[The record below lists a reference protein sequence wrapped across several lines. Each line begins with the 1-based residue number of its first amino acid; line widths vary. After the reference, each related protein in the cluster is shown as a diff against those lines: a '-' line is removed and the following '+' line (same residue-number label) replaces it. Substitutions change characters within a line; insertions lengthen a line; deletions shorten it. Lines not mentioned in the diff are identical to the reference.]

1 MFIKPSP
8 KIRRGWTLV
17 EMMMA
22 LGIFSLCSMAM
33 MALYL
38 FCVNGMASMYNYAL
52 LDSYNRHAM
61 DTLTREIRQSLEV
74 VGYTTNSI
82 TIESAN
88 PDGLAGLNVTYSF
101 NGPTQQ
107 LIRSSTD
114 GSSQV
119 LLDNCSLLQFSL
131 YTRVPVNGTYD
142 SYPVAT
148 NDWQQ
153 TVKVL
158 QLTWKTAIQLP
169 SGPINSEDIQTAR
182 VVIRKQQSS

>member
-8 KIRRGWTLV
+8 NKRRGWTLA
-17 EMMMA
+17 EMMVA
-22 LGIFSLCSMAM
+22 LGIFSLCGLAM
-33 MALYL
+33 MGLYL
-38 FCVNGMASMYNYAL
+38 FCVKGMASMYNYAV

-61 DTLTREIRQSLEV
+61 DTLTREIRQAQAV

-82 TIESAN
+82 TIETGN
-88 PDGLAGLNVTYSF
+88 PDGTAGANVTYSF
-101 NGPTQQ
+101 NGSSQK
-107 LIRSSTD
+107 LIRTSSD

-119 LLDNCSLLQFSL
+119 LLDHCSLLQFSL
-131 YTRVPVNGTYD
+131 YTRVPVTGTYE

-148 NDWQQ
+148 NNWQQ

-158 QLTWKTAIQLP
+158 QLTWKTSIQLP

-182 VVIRKQQSS
+182 VVIRKQQTS